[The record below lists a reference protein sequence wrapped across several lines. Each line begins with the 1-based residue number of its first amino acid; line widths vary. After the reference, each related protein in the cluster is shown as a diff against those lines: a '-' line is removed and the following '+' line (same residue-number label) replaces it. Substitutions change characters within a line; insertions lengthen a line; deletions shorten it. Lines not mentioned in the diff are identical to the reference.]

1 MEGSPDV
8 EHVEHMTDNI
18 ASRDEAIRELEA
30 ERDRLRV
37 ERDAFKQASTDLAQ
51 AGIAERK
58 ALRDALN
65 ALNEAGELWRHAE
78 SCVTGT
84 GCTHDADAD
93 CADSLLTHA
102 RQLMRGARR

>member
-1 MEGSPDV
+1 VSAE
-8 EHVEHMTDNI
+8 
-18 ASRDEAIRELEA
+18 EARARELEA

-37 ERDAFKQASTDLAQ
+37 ERDAFKQASIDLAQ
-51 AGIAERK
+51 AGIAERT

-84 GCTHDADAD
+84 GCTHDTDAD

-102 RQLMRGARR
+102 RQLMRGAK